1 MLLSWTFAPNSHTQS
16 LIFAQKPNL
25 FNVAIT
31 RARHKL
37 INFISRDIQELPDID
52 KLVHICMY
60 GGLCILLWFEY
71 LSCHRTINSFRM
83 LIGAILLPVTFSGM
97 IELAQAYATE
107 NRSGDWLDFIANIS
121 GIIIASFLGY
131 YVFRPLIWKN
141 KRNASDSHEQP
152 AQ

>member
-1 MLLSWTFAPNSHTQS
+1 MLYYLKRYPLSLLTII
-16 LIFAQKPNL
+16 LILYLSF
-25 FNVAIT
+25 FNPPQT
-31 RARHKL
+31 
-37 INFISRDIQELPDID
+37 DIQELPDID

-83 LIGAILLPVTFSGM
+83 LIGAILLPVTFSGI

-131 YVFRPLIWKN
+131 YVLRPLIWKN

-152 AQ
+152 TQ